1 MLRRH
6 GDSQPEE
13 NFFVVLG
20 SLANSYQKLGR
31 AEEALQM
38 RREVYFGRL
47 KRHGE
52 ENIRT
57 LSEAVCYAMDLISSS
72 RFEDAKALLRK
83 SLPVARRVS
92 GENHLLPISMRT
104 NYARAL
110 YQDPTATLDDL
121 RKAVTALEDVERISR
136 RVMSGAHPITEG
148 IEGALREA
156 RAALRWR
163 GA

>member
-1 MLRRH
+1 M
-6 GDSQPEE
+6 
-13 NFFVVLG
+13 LG

-83 SLPVARRVS
+83 TLPVARRVF
-92 GENHLLPISMRT
+92 GENEVLPLTMRT

-110 YQDPTATLDDL
+110 YQDPGVTLSDL
-121 RKAVTALEDVERISR
+121 REAVSTLEDVAGISR
-136 RVMSGAHPITEG
+136 RVMSGAHPITKGTEG
-148 IEGALREA
+148 ELRAA
-156 RAALRWR
+156 RAALRARETPSGSRR
-163 GA
+163 GAPK